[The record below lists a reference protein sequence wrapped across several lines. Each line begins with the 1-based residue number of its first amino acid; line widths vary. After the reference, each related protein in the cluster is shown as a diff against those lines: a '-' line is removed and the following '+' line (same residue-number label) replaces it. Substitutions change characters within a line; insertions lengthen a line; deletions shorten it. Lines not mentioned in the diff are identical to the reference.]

1 VTSPALSGV
10 DAQKDAAAA
19 RAVEMVSDGMLVG
32 LGTGSTA
39 AFAVRRL
46 GARARSGLKIRG
58 VPTSEA
64 TRRLAEAEGIPLLTL
79 DEVTSLDVAIDG
91 ADEADREL
99 VLIKGG
105 GGALLREKVIARL
118 ARKFI
123 VIADASKLVDKLGAF
138 PLPVEVVPFACSA
151 VAREI
156 EGMRSKP
163 SLRLGPGGQPFV
175 TDNGNHVLDCR
186 FGTIDDPD
194 SVAMRL
200 DAIPGVVDH
209 GLFLG
214 LTDTLILGET
224 GGGTRVLQASVRRE
238 TPPGWLR

>member
-1 VTSPALSGV
+1 VSPAPTQGV
-10 DAQKDAAAA
+10 DLQKDAAAA
-19 RAVEMVSDGMLVG
+19 RAVEFVADGMLVG

-39 AFAVRRL
+39 AWAVRRL
-46 GARARSGLKIRG
+46 GARVRGGLKIRG

-64 TRRLAEAEGIPLLTL
+64 TRRLAEAEGVPLATL
-79 DEVTSLDVAIDG
+79 DEVTHLDVAIDG
-91 ADEADREL
+91 ADEADRDL
-99 VLIKGG
+99 VLVKGG

-138 PLPVEVVPFACSA
+138 PLPVEVVPFARSA

-156 EGMRSKP
+156 EEMRAKP
-163 SLRLGPGGQPFV
+163 SLRLGPEGQPFV

-194 SVAMRL
+194 SLAMRL

-214 LTDTLILGET
+214 LTDLLIVGDP
-224 GGGTRVLQASVRRE
+224 GGGTRILEASVPRQA
-238 TPPGWLR
+238 PPGWRK